1 MSVSAISTNSLI
13 QSSNQKTPI
22 NLQQFQK
29 DFQQLGSDLQNGN
42 LSTANQE
49 FSSLQALV
57 PGSNSVS
64 PTQSYSPVVQSFNQ
78 LGQDIQS
85 GGLTAAKQDFG
96 TLKTDLQKIALNHS
110 HHRVHDPME
119 TAQGND
125 QLGQTLQASNAS
137 SAQSAYSSL
146 LQGIQQYGPGSLASL
161 TPDLPTLSSSSFSAS
176 A

>member
-1 MSVSAISTNSLI
+1 MSVSAISSHSLI
-13 QSSNQKTPI
+13 QSSNQNTPI

-29 DFQQLGSDLQNGN
+29 EFQQLGSDLQNGN
-42 LSTANQE
+42 LSTANAQFAALQE
-49 FSSLQALV
+49 LV
-57 PGSNSVS
+57 PGSNLAS
-64 PTQSYSPVVQSFNQ
+64 QSQIPVVQTFNQ

-85 GGLTAAKQDFG
+85 GGLTAAQQDYG
-96 TLKTDLQKIALNHS
+96 TLKTDLNKIALNHS
-110 HHRVHDPME
+110 HHPVHDPME
-119 TAQGND
+119 TSQGND

-146 LQGIQQYGPGSLASL
+146 LQGIQQYGPGSLATL

>member
-1 MSVSAISTNSLI
+1 MSVSATSTNSLI
-13 QSSNQKTPI
+13 QSSNQHSPI
-22 NLQQFQK
+22 NLQQFQQQ
-29 DFQQLGSDLQNGN
+29 FQELGSDLQTGN
-42 LSTANQE
+42 LSSANTQ
-49 FSSLQALV
+49 FAALQALV
-57 PGSNSVS
+57 PGSQSASQSQS
-64 PTQSYSPVVQSFNQ
+64 PIVQTFNQ

-85 GGLTAAKQDFG
+85 GGLTAAQQDYG
-96 TLKTDLQKIALNHS
+96 TLKTDLNKIALNHG

-146 LQGIQQYGPGSLASL
+146 LQGIQQYGPGSLATL

>member
-13 QSSNQKTPI
+13 QSSNQNTPI

-29 DFQQLGSDLQNGN
+29 QFQQLGSDLQGGN

-57 PGSNSVS
+57 PGSSAS
-64 PTQSYSPVVQSFNQ
+64 QAQSPVVQTFNQ
-78 LGQDIQS
+78 LGRDIQS
-85 GGLTAAKQDFG
+85 GSLPAAQQDYG
-96 TLKTDLQKIALNHS
+96 TLKTDLNKIALNHS
-110 HHRVHDPME
+110 HHREHDPME

-137 SAQSAYSSL
+137 TAQSAYSSL
-146 LQGIQQYGPGSLASL
+146 LQEVQQYRPGSLASL
-161 TPDLPTLSSSSFSAS
+161 TPDLTTLSSGSFSAS

>member
-13 QSSNQKTPI
+13 QSSNQNTPI

-29 DFQQLGSDLQNGN
+29 EFQQLGSDLQNGN

-57 PGSNSVS
+57 PGSNSAS
-64 PTQSYSPVVQSFNQ
+64 LSQSPVVQSFNQ
-78 LGQDIQS
+78 LGRDIQS
-85 GGLTAAKQDFG
+85 GSLPAAQQDYG
-96 TLKTDLQKIALNHS
+96 TLKTDLNKIALDHS

-119 TAQGND
+119 TSQGD
-125 QLGQTLQASNAS
+125 AQLGQTLQASNAS
-137 SAQSAYSSL
+137 TAQSAYSSL

>member
-13 QSSNQKTPI
+13 PSSNQNTPI

-29 DFQQLGSDLQNGN
+29 EFQQLGSDLQNGN

-49 FSSLQALV
+49 FSSLQAIV
-57 PGSNSVS
+57 PASTSAS
-64 PTQSYSPVVQSFNQ
+64 QSQSPVVQTFNQ
-78 LGQDIQS
+78 LGQDIRS
-85 GGLTAAKQDFG
+85 GSLPAAQQDYG
-96 TLKTDLQKIALNHS
+96 TLKTNLQKIALNHS

-119 TAQGND
+119 TSQGD
-125 QLGQTLQASNAS
+125 FQLGQTLQASNAS
-137 SAQSAYSSL
+137 TAQSAYSSL
-146 LQGIQQYGPGSLASL
+146 LQEIQQYGPGSLASL